1 VRVVDSARRPTLVVW
16 PVVGV
21 PVPTA
26 FAAVKLRY
34 YGGVKVLPVA
44 RGHLPKRRLRELLEL
59 RAALAWYGRRAY
71 DPSP

>member
-1 VRVVDSARRPTLVVW
+1 LVVW
-16 PVVGV
+16 PAVGT

-26 FAAVKLRY
+26 FAAGNRRY

-44 RGHLPKRRLRELLEL
+44 RGRLPKRRLREILEL